1 MTKRKRIYRA
11 HPCAKF
17 GDEEAAWIGQQ
28 LEEGGEEIT
37 PKHLVDA
44 ARSAKSPGHKLF
56 EWDDSVAGE
65 AYRLQQATGH
75 LRMVQIE
82 IVNHGNKQPIRAC
95 FPVYQSDGADGAKRS
110 HVSYDRIKDTPDLAR
125 QVIER
130 GANELRQWQKRYSL
144 YTNVFETVFQ
154 AIEEVE
160 KDLWPSKQSTASAKT
175 GRSTG
180 TTKKQ
185 SQSRKK

>member
-1 MTKRKRIYRA
+1 MSKRKRIYRA

-17 GDEEAAWIGQQ
+17 GDEEAQWIGQQ
-28 LEEGGEEIT
+28 LESGGEELT
-37 PKHLVDA
+37 PKQLVDA
-44 ARSAKSPGHKLF
+44 ARNAKSPGHKLF

-82 IVNHGNKQPIRAC
+82 IVNNGNKQPIRAC
-95 FPVYQSDGADGAKRS
+95 FPVYQSDGAEGAKRS
-110 HVSYDRIKDTPDLAR
+110 HVSYDRIRETPDLAR

-144 YTNVFETVFQ
+144 YTNVFDSVFS

-160 KDLWPSKQSTASAKT
+160 NKVWPQQKP
-175 GRSTG
+175 STG
-180 TTKKQ
+180 
-185 SQSRKK
+185 SRKTAALTGTRKKSPTRRK